1 MASTPEAPKHRQ
13 RDPLAA
19 RVRRLARPARLI
31 LTLLAVLAV
40 ALAGAWWSATSGLG
54 ATILQA
60 LAPDR
65 PGRALA
71 MLIFVAAAV
80 VLGSAAAYWQAER
93 YIAAL
98 LLVAPYLPGLAATIT
113 VITYLTIGPDD
124 PTSPDAAYFGLVF
137 GFGAW
142 PFLAWPLRGLTTV
155 DRAQS
160 RSYLELLQR
169 HRQLMDRLAAVA
181 PEIEKRVPKGDD
193 CPPDDPCLEAATA
206 LREATEQLR
215 YAAGLMG
222 LEGRDGDPSLPP
234 GPPPRRD
241 RPTAIRWVTGSGY
254 VEVTRALHRVEET
267 LIEIEPLEALIGDA
281 LHDDLSL
288 SDSTIQDSAHLRD
301 LIRVAI
307 RRIDQSVGDLVFPDT
322 RAGQAGSAP
331 TPSPLLLRAARPIL
345 REVRF
350 AINDFRDKA
359 KLGLVTAKVNL
370 LWAILFVATG
380 AYLLVGL
387 AVLSR
392 ITRDQL
398 VAAAV
403 FFLVGAVVGLFNR
416 LRIEGGRPT
425 AVSDFGLFQARLL
438 HTPIVSGLAAVAG
451 VFIVAVSPSFFAALG
466 AASTQLTAKGLPE
479 IFDLAS
485 NPSGLLV
492 AAIFGLAP
500 ATLTRTLG
508 DQGTALEKALSRSEP
523 ATGTDPTPPA

>member
-1 MASTPEAPKHRQ
+1 MASTEE
-13 RDPLAA
+13 RDPKPEKKPKRDLLTA
-19 RVRRLARPARLI
+19 RMRRLVRLFLI
-31 LTLLAVLAV
+31 LVVV
-40 ALAGAWWSATSGLG
+40 AAAAAALVWWLATSGMG
-54 ATILQA
+54 ATMLQQ

-65 PGRALA
+65 PGRALV
-71 MLIFVAAAV
+71 LLGFVAAAV
-80 VLGSAAAYWQAER
+80 VLGSAAAYWQGER
-93 YIAAL
+93 YIASL
-98 LLVAPYLPGLAATIT
+98 LLVAPYLPGLAATVT
-113 VITYLTIGPDD
+113 VIAYITIGPRD
-124 PTSPDAAYFGLVF
+124 PTSTDAAYFGLVF

-142 PFLAWPLRGLTTV
+142 PFLAWPLRGLTTA

-160 RSYLELLQR
+160 RSYLEVLQR
-169 HRQLMDRLAAVA
+169 HQQLKDRLDKLR
-181 PEIEKRVPKGDD
+181 PEIEKRVPKGAD
-193 CPPDDPCLEAATA
+193 CPPDDPCLEAATVH
-206 LREATEQLR
+206 LEAFNQLE
-215 YAAGLMG
+215 YAAGLLG
-222 LEGRDGDPSLPP
+222 LPDHTDPSLPP
-234 GPPPRRD
+234 GQPPRRE

-254 VEVTRALHRVEET
+254 VEVARAMHRVEEA
-267 LIEIEPLEALIGDA
+267 LIEIEPIEALIGDA

-288 SDSTIQDSAHLRD
+288 SDSTIQDSGHLRD

-307 RRIDQSVGDLVFPDT
+307 QTLDPTVAARVFPDT
-322 RAGQAGSAP
+322 RAGQGPVPPASM
-331 TPSPLLLRAARPIL
+331 TLRAARPIL

-350 AINDFRDKA
+350 ALNDFRDKA

-392 ITRDQL
+392 ITREQL
-398 VAAAV
+398 VASTV

-425 AVSDFGLFQARLL
+425 AVADFGLYQARLL

-466 AASTQLTAKGLPE
+466 AASTAATAKGLPE
-479 IFDLAS
+479 IFNLAE

-500 ATLTRTLG
+500 ANLTRTLG
-508 DQGTALEKALSRSEP
+508 DQGAALERALSRSEP
-523 ATGTDPTPPA
+523 ATSTEAT

>member
-1 MASTPEAPKHRQ
+1 MGLTEEVDKKRDRGFLTPR
-13 RDPLAA
+13 L
-19 RVRRLARPARLI
+19 RRLLRLL
-31 LTLLAVLAV
+31 LTLLTVGVVVLVLA
-40 ALAGAWWSATSGLG
+40 WWLATSGMG

-71 MLIFVAAAV
+71 LMIFVAAGV
-80 VLGSAAAYWQAER
+80 VIGSAAAYLQGER

-98 LLVAPYLPGLAATIT
+98 LLVAPYLPGLAATVT
-113 VITYLTIGPDD
+113 VIAYLTIGPDD
-124 PTSPDAAYFGLVF
+124 PTSTDAAYFGLVF
-137 GFGAW
+137 GFGSW
-142 PFLAWPLRGLTTV
+142 PFLAWPLRGLCTA

-169 HRQLMDRLAAVA
+169 HQQLKDRLARLA
-181 PEIEKRVPKGDD
+181 PEIEKRAPKVDD
-193 CPPDDPCLEAATA
+193 CPPDDPCLEAAIV
-206 LREATEQLR
+206 LVEAMNQLD
-215 YAAGLMG
+215 YAAGLLG
-222 LEGRDGDPSLPP
+222 LEGVPDPSLPP
-234 GPPPRRD
+234 GQPPRRE

-254 VEVTRALHRVEET
+254 VEVTRALHRVEEA

-288 SDSTIQDSAHLRD
+288 SDSTIQDSGHLRD
-301 LIRVAI
+301 LIRVAM
-307 RRIDQSVGDLVFPDT
+307 RRIDDSVATLVFPDT
-322 RAGQAGSAP
+322 RAGQGTAP
-331 TPSPLLLRAARPIL
+331 APSTLFARAPRPIL

-425 AVSDFGLFQARLL
+425 AVGDFGLFQARLL

-451 VFIVAVSPSFFAALG
+451 VFIVSVSPSFFAALG
-466 AASTQLTAKGLPE
+466 AASTTATAKGLPE
-479 IFDLAS
+479 IFSLAL

-508 DQGTALEKALSRSEP
+508 DQGAALEKALSRSEP
-523 ATGTDPTPPA
+523 ATGTDSSSTS

>member
-1 MASTPEAPKHRQ
+1 M
-13 RDPLAA
+13 
-19 RVRRLARPARLI
+19 RLARLL
-31 LTLLAVLAV
+31 LTLLAVGVVAV
-40 ALAGAWWSATSGLG
+40 VFAWWLATSGMG

-60 LAPDR
+60 LAPER

-71 MLIFVAAAV
+71 LLIFVAAGV
-80 VLGSAAAYWQAER
+80 VLGSAAAYWQGER

-98 LLVAPYLPGLAATIT
+98 LLVAPYLPGLAATVT
-113 VITYLTIGPDD
+113 VIAYLTMGPSD
-124 PTSPDAAYFGLVF
+124 PTSTDAAYFGLVF

-142 PFLAWPLRGLTTV
+142 PFLAWPLRGLCTA

-169 HRQLMDRLAAVA
+169 HQQLEDRLAKLA
-181 PEIEKRVPKGDD
+181 PEIEKRAPRNED
-193 CPPDDPCLEAATA
+193 CPPDDPCLEAATVH
-206 LREATEQLR
+206 LEATNQLA
-215 YAAGLMG
+215 YAAGLLG
-222 LEGRDGDPSLPP
+222 LAGGGPDPSLPP
-234 GPPPRRD
+234 GQPPRRE

-254 VEVTRALHRVEET
+254 IEATRALHRVEEA

-288 SDSTIQDSAHLRD
+288 SDSTIQDSGHLRD
-301 LIRVAI
+301 LIRVAM
-307 RRIDQSVGDLVFPDT
+307 RGIDGSVAALVFPDT
-322 RAGQAGSAP
+322 RAGQGGAVAP
-331 TPSPLLLRAARPIL
+331 STLNPRAPRPIL

-392 ITRDQL
+392 ITQDQL

-425 AVSDFGLFQARLL
+425 AVADFGLFQARLL

-466 AASTQLTAKGLPE
+466 ATNPALAAKGLPE
-479 IFDLAS
+479 IFDLAQ

-508 DQGTALEKALSRSEP
+508 DQGAALEKALARSEP
-523 ATGTDPTPPA
+523 ATGTDPTPAG

>member
-1 MASTPEAPKHRQ
+1 MR
-13 RDPLAA
+13 
-19 RVRRLARPARLI
+19 RPARLL
-31 LTLLAVLAV
+31 LTLLAVVVVGLV
-40 ALAGAWWSATSGLG
+40 LAWWLATSGMG
-54 ATILQA
+54 ATILQT
-60 LAPDR
+60 LSPDR

-71 MLIFVAAAV
+71 LMIFVAAGV
-80 VLGSAAAYWQAER
+80 LLGSVAAYLQGER

-98 LLVAPYLPGLAATIT
+98 LVVAPYLPGLAATLT
-113 VITYLTIGPDD
+113 VIVYLTIGPSD
-124 PTSPDAAYFGLVF
+124 PTSKDAAFFGLVF

-142 PFLAWPLRGLTTV
+142 PFLAWPLRGLCTA

-160 RSYLELLQR
+160 RAYLELLQR
-169 HRQLMDRLAAVA
+169 HQQLTDRLAKLA
-181 PEIEKRVPKGDD
+181 PEIEKRAPRSAE
-193 CPPDDPCLEAATA
+193 CPPDDPCLQAVTVQVEASN
-206 LREATEQLR
+206 LLD
-215 YAAGLMG
+215 YAAGLLG
-222 LEGRDGDPSLPP
+222 LTGESDPSLPP
-234 GPPPRRD
+234 GQPPRRE

-254 VEVTRALHRVEET
+254 VEVARALHRVEEA

-301 LIRVAI
+301 LIRVAM
-307 RRIDQSVGDLVFPDT
+307 RTIDASIGALVFPDT
-322 RAGQAGSAP
+322 RAGQVGTVTALPLNPRAP
-331 TPSPLLLRAARPIL
+331 RPIL

-392 ITRDQL
+392 ITEDQL
-398 VAAAV
+398 VAAAI

-416 LRIEGGRPT
+416 LRIEGGRST
-425 AVSDFGLFQARLL
+425 AVADFGLFQARLL

-451 VFIVAVSPSFFAALG
+451 VLIVAVSPSFFAALG
-466 AASTQLTAKGLPE
+466 APNPALEAKGLPE
-479 IFDLAS
+479 VFNLAA

-508 DQGTALEKALSRSEP
+508 DQGAALEKALSRSEP
-523 ATGTDPTPPA
+523 ATGTDTTSSS